1 MPDIIAT
8 DSGNLDDGGFNT
20 TGGSSDSF
28 SDLHNKTT
36 ANSWLNAFSGY
47 SVGHGSNIIGSLK
60 TFYRALLNFD
70 LSGAD
75 AGTVESATVKIY
87 QAPDIG
93 SGFFTRVAQTDEHFH
108 LCKAQAGASFTT
120 ADFNAMTGWVSS
132 GTYDGNVTEYATKIS
147 QQGSAAW
154 NTWTLNSTAISDIN
168 SAIGTSSVQMMIL
181 TSQDFDDADYG
192 TPYISGFLGIHG
204 VFFNSAEATNKPTLS
219 IEYATAATDNA
230 PFFGCNF

>member
-108 LCKAQAGASFTT
+108 LCKAQAGAS
-120 ADFNAMTGWVSS
+120 
-132 GTYDGNVTEYATKIS
+132 
-147 QQGSAAW
+147 
-154 NTWTLNSTAISDIN
+154 ST
-168 SAIGTSSVQMMIL
+168 
-181 TSQDFDDADYG
+181 
-192 TPYISGFLGIHG
+192 P
-204 VFFNSAEATNKPTLS
+204 P
-219 IEYATAATDNA
+219 
-230 PFFGCNF
+230 